1 MEHDMSDF
9 TTHEIERS
17 LERDRLALAQSLV
30 DLRDRLRPAALMEEG
45 KAALM
50 AQARPM
56 VSPVLDRL
64 DGAVRAKPVAAAVA
78 GLALAALLLD
88 RKRETPGVEAA
99 GAVPAMAG
107 TKFEALTRWEDEG
120 GPPADAPVDPDEDW
134 LHEARGVRNRAERL
148 LAQIDDA
155 ARRGLAPASALAK
168 HRADVLSAMAR
179 ETTGALGKGLES
191 LTEGAR
197 SQALQ
202 ARERVYLQK
211 LAVAEKG
218 RAAVEG
224 HPLATGVVMAGLGA
238 LAAWLFPP
246 TEIEDNLMGET
257 RDWLLQELNAT
268 LRSEV
273 ASASALAQGLSQAL
287 GQDIRR
293 VDAALRPEHAWSGA
307 GVRH

>member
-1 MEHDMSDF
+1 MSDF

-17 LERDRLALAQSLV
+17 LERERLALAQSLV
-30 DLRDRLRPAALMEEG
+30 DLRDRLRPAALMDEG

-50 AQARPM
+50 AQARPL

-78 GLALAALLLD
+78 GLALAALLLG
-88 RKRETPGVEAA
+88 RKRDVPDAEAA

-134 LHEARGVRNRAERL
+134 LHEAQGLRTRAERL

-155 ARRGLAPASALAK
+155 ARRGLAPAGALAR
-168 HRADVLSAMAR
+168 HRADVLAALAR
-179 ETTGALGKGLES
+179 DTTGALGKGLES

-211 LAVAEKG
+211 LAVAEKS
-218 RAAVEG
+218 RKAVEG
-224 HPLATGVVMAGLGA
+224 HPLTTGAVMAGLGA

-246 TEIEDNLMGET
+246 TETEDNLMGEA
-257 RDWLLQELNAT
+257 RDWLLQELNAA
-268 LRSEV
+268 LRTEV
-273 ASASALAQGLSQAL
+273 TNASALAKGLSSAL

-293 VDAALRPEHAWSGA
+293 VDASLRPEHAWSGTD
-307 GVRH
+307 VRH

>member
-1 MEHDMSDF
+1 MSDF
-9 TTHEIERS
+9 STHEIERS
-17 LERDRLALAQSLV
+17 LERERLALARSLV
-30 DLRDRLRPAALMEEG
+30 DLRDRLRPAALIDEG
-45 KAALM
+45 KAALV
-50 AQARPM
+50 AQARPL

-78 GLALAALLLD
+78 GLALAALLLG
-88 RKRETPGVEAA
+88 RKREVPDAQAA
-99 GAVPAMAG
+99 AAVPAMAG

-120 GPPADAPVDPDEDW
+120 GPPADVPVDPEEDW
-134 LHEARGVRNRAERL
+134 LHEARGLRSHAQRL

-155 ARRGLAPASALAK
+155 ARRGLAPRRALAR
-168 HRADVLSAMAR
+168 HRADVLAALAR
-179 ETTGALGKGLES
+179 DTTGALGKGLES

-218 RAAVEG
+218 RAAIEG
-224 HPLATGVVMAGLGA
+224 HPLAAGAVMAGLGA
-238 LAAWLFPP
+238 VVAWLFPL
-246 TEIEDNLMGET
+246 TETEDRLMGEA

-268 LRSEV
+268 LRAEV
-273 ASASALAQGLSQAL
+273 VNASALAQNLTGAL
-287 GQDIRR
+287 GEDIRR
-293 VDAALRPEHAWSGA
+293 VDAHLRPEKAWSGS